1 MIVRYFRNVL
11 LCAYFLASFNKVSF
25 AQPANAVNALNGPAN
40 RIHTA
45 VPFLNIVT
53 DSRVAAMGEAGVAT
67 APDANSPSI
76 NPAKLSF
83 LNKDAGVGLFYSPW
97 LKSLVDQVDLLYL
110 SGYYKLNA
118 DNTISASL
126 RYFSMGSVQLTS
138 GAEQDLG
145 RYHPSEFSI
154 DASYIKKM
162 SNNFSLATTLKYIR
176 SNVITAETFGDLF
189 QVGSAVAVDVSGYF
203 QIPVNLH
210 AMDGFFSTGFNIS
223 NVGSKLQ
230 YAKQGQSYPLPSN
243 LKLGTAYRIVP
254 DNFNQFTIAMDF
266 NKLLVPLKYQESQS
280 VSSGIFSS
288 LTDAPGGFKE
298 ELSEIS
304 LSFGLEYK
312 YKQAFA
318 LRGGYMYE
326 DPKKGDRR
334 YLTMGGGFSKDAF
347 SVDLAYILA
356 DVQRSPFAN
365 TIRLTILLNFGDRI
379 KGSYENKSRF
389 RF

>member
-1 MIVRYFRNVL
+1 VRNFSIVL
-11 LCAYFLASFNKVSF
+11 LCAFFLAVFNKVTF
-25 AQPANAVNALNGPAN
+25 AQSANSINSSNVTAN
-40 RIHTA
+40 RITTA

-67 APDANSPSI
+67 APDANSASI

-83 LNKDAGVGLFYSPW
+83 LDKDAGVGLFYSPW

-118 DNTISASL
+118 SNTISASL
-126 RYFSMGSVQLTS
+126 RYFSMGNVQLTG

-145 RYHPSEFSI
+145 RYHPNEFSI

-162 SNNFSLATTLKYIR
+162 SDNFSLATTLKYIR
-176 SNVITAETFGDLF
+176 SNVITAAAFGDLF
-189 QVGSAVAVDVSGYF
+189 QGSSAVAVDVSGYL
-203 QIPVNLH
+203 QIPVNFKTVN
-210 AMDGFFSTGFNIS
+210 GFFSTGFNVS
-223 NVGSKLQ
+223 NIGSKLQ
-230 YAKQGQSYPLPSN
+230 YSKQDQSYPLPSN
-243 LKLGTAYRIVP
+243 LKLGSAYRIMP
-254 DNFNQFTIAMDF
+254 DDVNEFTIALDF
-266 NKLLVPLKYQESQS
+266 NKLLVPLKDHESQS

-288 LTDAPGGFKE
+288 FTDAPDGFKE
-298 ELSEIS
+298 ELSEVS

-312 YKQAFA
+312 YKHAFA

-334 YLTMGGGFSKDAF
+334 YLTMGGGFIKNGF